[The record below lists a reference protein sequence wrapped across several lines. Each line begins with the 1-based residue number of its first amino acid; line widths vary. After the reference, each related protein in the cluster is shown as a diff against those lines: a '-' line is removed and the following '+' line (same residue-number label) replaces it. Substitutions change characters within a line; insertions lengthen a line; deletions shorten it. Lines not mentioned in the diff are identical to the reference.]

1 MSRLN
6 INSSK
11 SYRQRVLFIISIVA
25 IILLEVKFFYIAVV
39 KHSELNISS
48 EANSL
53 RKIYYNAPRG
63 IIYDRNSKP
72 IVDNMPTYDLKFTPS
87 FIPEDLTIVFFLN

>member
-25 IILLEVKFFYIAVV
+25 IILLEIKFFHIAVV